1 MTVFVIAC
9 TVLTYGDLAL
19 AIPPRP
25 QLGWQMLAG
34 ALLLANPTILLYVGI
49 VGKDVLFAAL
59 LCFCCGACL
68 AASRTRGHCAR
79 AALAIAC
86 GLALLLA
93 AHTRQQGLFLLPILA
108 ACPLYACNQGA
119 MPKPLTTITWI
130 GFLAIAFLAVG
141 QWTDSRISHVEGH
154 DRQRGLQRML
164 SFDIVGTSVLAGKS
178 VPGTQATPE
187 QLRIAYT
194 PSRVDT
200 LSRLPSVGRHLRD
213 LPPADLWRQWR
224 QVVSDNPAAYAKHRA
239 LVAAHVLNLRDL
251 AQCLPLHVGIDGDPR
266 VLAKVGLVASTDAR
280 DRWKYAASLPLRWTP
295 WFRHLATLSGIL
307 LLIAC
312 AWRLRASAHARIVL
326 WFALSMT
333 GLIVATAAL
342 AIACDFR
349 YLYPAIVVASTCALG
364 LLMTP
369 ACQRDGQTAVNPED

>member
-1 MTVFVIAC
+1 MCCSQHSCAFAAA
-9 TVLTYGDLAL
+9 LAL
-19 AIPPRP
+19 LR
-25 QLGWQMLAG
+25 
-34 ALLLANPTILLYVGI
+34 
-49 VGKDVLFAAL
+49 AAL
-59 LCFCCGACL
+59 
-68 AASRTRGHCAR
+68 
-79 AALAIAC
+79 AALAIAG
-86 GLALLLA
+86 GLALVLA

-141 QWTDSRISHVEGH
+141 QWTDSRISQVEGH

-224 QVVSDNPAAYAKHRA
+224 QVVSDNPAA
-239 LVAAHVLNLRDL
+239 
-251 AQCLPLHVGIDGDPR
+251 
-266 VLAKVGLVASTDAR
+266 
-280 DRWKYAASLPLRWTP
+280 
-295 WFRHLATLSGIL
+295 
-307 LLIAC
+307 
-312 AWRLRASAHARIVL
+312 
-326 WFALSMT
+326 
-333 GLIVATAAL
+333 
-342 AIACDFR
+342 
-349 YLYPAIVVASTCALG
+349 
-364 LLMTP
+364 
-369 ACQRDGQTAVNPED
+369 